1 MRGGAPKK
9 RLRDDEAPDRRPSI
23 DAALRHELPELR
35 RIDFQKARVPDIP
48 EAPRKPPKVLNP
60 QRQQQL
66 LQQKQ
71 SESEGARE
79 ASAAGSARAAV
90 AAAAVDDDV
99 DTAGD
104 GAAGGGLHRLAAVVN
119 VAGVKHR
126 HAAAKG
132 RRAHLRMLIRSEL
145 QPLVE
150 RALAGESWAD
160 RESDPS

>member
-79 ASAAGSARAAV
+79 ASAAGSARAGPLVRIEGLLPGAV
-90 AAAAVDDDV
+90 AAGAHAAIS
-99 DTAGD
+99 TLP
-104 GAAGGGLHRLAAVVN
+104 AAAWELQVSHSAAVVF
-119 VAGVKHR
+119 VV
-126 HAAAKG
+126 
-132 RRAHLRMLIRSEL
+132 
-145 QPLVE
+145 PLPC
-150 RALAGESWAD
+150 RG
-160 RESDPS
+160 